1 MPPPARRRH
10 LSPWVSPVSP
20 CAPHT
25 VPSIRPSPLQPTRTS
40 ETTTKVPTLN
50 VVAPH
55 PTTPPPQVGS
65 PPHGPNPTDAR
76 LATHG
81 QTREEYELDPNH
93 YERAGVRGERH
104 KLHIDD
110 QDSEDDDTNSGSDTR
125 SVFNDP
131 AGFYPEEPAARKAY
145 GRLLAHRQ
153 DAEERARRHDE
164 QHPPG
169 VQGQVQARRRVA
181 PDRGDDSTAIVPGRT
196 VAETALADARVKSR
210 KANVAE
216 IAAFVRTAGGTAGVG
231 GVAADA
237 LYGQTNRND
246 LCHLR
251 GTLRRQDGIWVTFTK
266 IQSHIEDAVAD
277 AGTIRCPHMVGVDRY
292 AWKRS
297 PHIAISER
305 ITGYKQ
311 FGKFILFYRMG
322 NVNDVVFCVQAPT
335 EAGPCR
341 VRFTAP
347 SAGKR
352 WR

>member
-1 MPPPARRRH
+1 M
-10 LSPWVSPVSP
+10 
-20 CAPHT
+20 
-25 VPSIRPSPLQPTRTS
+25 
-40 ETTTKVPTLN
+40 
-50 VVAPH
+50 
-55 PTTPPPQVGS
+55 
-65 PPHGPNPTDAR
+65 
-76 LATHG
+76 
-81 QTREEYELDPNH
+81 
-93 YERAGVRGERH
+93 
-104 KLHIDD
+104 HIDD
-110 QDSEDDDTNSGSDTR
+110 QDSDDDTNSGSDTR

-153 DAEERARRHDE
+153 DAEERSRRHDE

-169 VQGQVQARRRVA
+169 VQGQVQARRRGA

-305 ITGYKQ
+305 VTGYKQ
-311 FGKFILFYRMG
+311 FGKFILFYRTG
-322 NVNDVVFCVQAPT
+322 NSTDVVFCVQAPT

>member
-1 MPPPARRRH
+1 MGEPRFPSCTPH
-10 LSPWVSPVSP
+10 GPTDTPLSSS
-20 CAPHT
+20 AHT
-25 VPSIRPSPLQPTRTS
+25 HTS

-50 VVAPH
+50 VPTPH
-55 PTTPPPQVGS
+55 PLTPPPQVGS

-104 KLHIDD
+104 QLHIDD

-237 LYGQTNRND
+237 MYGQTNRND
-246 LCHLR
+246 LSTSEGRC
-251 GTLRRQDGIWVTFTK
+251 
-266 IQSHIEDAVAD
+266 ED
-277 AGTIRCPHMVGVDRY
+277 
-292 AWKRS
+292 K
-297 PHIAISER
+297 
-305 ITGYKQ
+305 TGS
-311 FGKFILFYRMG
+311 G
-322 NVNDVVFCVQAPT
+322 
-335 EAGPCR
+335 
-341 VRFTAP
+341 
-347 SAGKR
+347 
-352 WR
+352 

>member
-20 CAPHT
+20 RAPHT
-25 VPSIRPSPLQPTRTS
+25 VPPIRPSPLPPTHTHRNRRRKSPLVLTS
-40 ETTTKVPTLN
+40 S
-50 VVAPH
+50 PH
-55 PTTPPPQVGS
+55 PLTPPPQVGS

-81 QTREEYELDPNH
+81 QTHEEYELDPNH
-93 YERAGVRGERH
+93 FERAGVRGERRARRDAEH
-104 KLHIDD
+104 QLHIDD
-110 QDSEDDDTNSGSDTR
+110 QDSDDDTNSGSDTR

-169 VQGQVQARRRVA
+169 VQRQVQTHRLRQD
-181 PDRGDDSTAIVPGRT
+181 DRGDEMAIVPGRT
-196 VAETALADARVKSR
+196 VAETALADARVKSH

-297 PHIAISER
+297 PHIAVSER

-311 FGKFILFYRMG
+311 FGKFIFISVWAIGVTSCFVYRP
-322 NVNDVVFCVQAPT
+322 QPR
-335 EAGPCR
+335 R
-341 VRFTAP
+341 VRVA
-347 SAGKR
+347 
-352 WR
+352 

>member
-1 MPPPARRRH
+1 
-10 LSPWVSPVSP
+10 
-20 CAPHT
+20 
-25 VPSIRPSPLQPTRTS
+25 
-40 ETTTKVPTLN
+40 
-50 VVAPH
+50 
-55 PTTPPPQVGS
+55 
-65 PPHGPNPTDAR
+65 
-76 LATHG
+76 
-81 QTREEYELDPNH
+81 
-93 YERAGVRGERH
+93 
-104 KLHIDD
+104 
-110 QDSEDDDTNSGSDTR
+110 
-125 SVFNDP
+125 
-131 AGFYPEEPAARKAY
+131 
-145 GRLLAHRQ
+145 
-153 DAEERARRHDE
+153 
-164 QHPPG
+164 
-169 VQGQVQARRRVA
+169 
-181 PDRGDDSTAIVPGRT
+181 

-231 GVAADA
+231 GVAAEA
-237 LYGQTNRND
+237 MYGQANRND
-246 LCHLR
+246 LSHLR

-277 AGTIRCPHMVGVDRY
+277 VATVRCPHMVGIDRY

-322 NVNDVVFCVQAPT
+322 NVFDVVFCVQAPT

>member
-1 MPPPARRRH
+1 MH
-10 LSPWVSPVSP
+10 
-20 CAPHT
+20 
-25 VPSIRPSPLQPTRTS
+25 PTRSHRYAPLLFRPTHTS

-104 KLHIDD
+104 QLHIDD

-169 VQGQVQARRRVA
+169 VQGQVQARRRDA
-181 PDRGDDSTAIVPGRT
+181 PDRGDDSTAIVRTGRT

-237 LYGQTNRND
+237 MYGQTNRND

-277 AGTIRCPHMVGVDRY
+277 VATVRCPHMVGVDRY

-322 NVNDVVFCVQAPT
+322 NVFDVVFCVQAPT

>member
-1 MPPPARRRH
+1 MGEPRFPSCTPH
-10 LSPWVSPVSP
+10 GPTDTPLSSS
-20 CAPHT
+20 AHT
-25 VPSIRPSPLQPTRTS
+25 HIGTDDESAHSERPNAHPL
-40 ETTTKVPTLN
+40 
-50 VVAPH
+50 
-55 PTTPPPQVGS
+55 TPPPQVGS

-104 KLHIDD
+104 QLHIHD

-169 VQGQVQARRRVA
+169 VQGQVQTHRRGA
-181 PDRGDDSTAIVPGRT
+181 HDRGDDSTAIVPGRT

-237 LYGQTNRND
+237 LYGQANRND
-246 LCHLR
+246 LSHLR

-277 AGTIRCPHMVGVDRY
+277 VATVRCPHMVGVDRY

-322 NVNDVVFCVQAPT
+322 NVTDVVFCLQAPT

-341 VRFTAP
+341 ARFTAP

>member
-20 CAPHT
+20 RAPHT
-25 VPSIRPSPLQPTRTS
+25 VPPIRPSPLPHTHIGNDDESAHS
-40 ETTTKVPTLN
+40 ERRRATPL
-50 VVAPH
+50 
-55 PTTPPPQVGS
+55 TPPPQVGS

-93 YERAGVRGERH
+93 FERAGVRGERH
-104 KLHIDD
+104 QLHIDD

-169 VQGQVQARRRVA
+169 VQGQVQAHRLRQD
-181 PDRGDDSTAIVPGRT
+181 DRCDEMAIVPGRT
-196 VAETALADARVKSR
+196 VAETALADARVKSH

-216 IAAFVRTAGGTAGVG
+216 IAAFVRTAGGTVGVG
-231 GVAADA
+231 GGAADA
-237 LYGQTNRND
+237 MYGQTNRND
-246 LCHLR
+246 LSHLR
-251 GTLRRQDGIWVTFTK
+251 GTLRRKDGIWVTFTK

-311 FGKFILFYRMG
+311 FGKFIFISARAIGLTSCFVCRP
-322 NVNDVVFCVQAPT
+322 QPR
-335 EAGPCR
+335 R
-341 VRFTAP
+341 VRVA
-347 SAGKR
+347 
-352 WR
+352 

>member
-1 MPPPARRRH
+1 MH
-10 LSPWVSPVSP
+10 
-20 CAPHT
+20 
-25 VPSIRPSPLQPTRTS
+25 PTRSHRYAPLLFRPTHTS

-104 KLHIDD
+104 QLHIDD

-169 VQGQVQARRRVA
+169 VQGQVQAHRLRQD
-181 PDRGDDSTAIVPGRT
+181 DRCDEMAIVPGRT

-237 LYGQTNRND
+237 MYGQTNRND

-322 NVNDVVFCVQAPT
+322 NVFDVLFCVQAPT

-341 VRFTAP
+341 ARFTAP

>member
-20 CAPHT
+20 RAPHT
-25 VPSIRPSPLQPTRTS
+25 VPPIRPSPLPPHTHIGTDDESAHS
-40 ETTTKVPTLN
+40 ERPN
-50 VVAPH
+50 AH
-55 PTTPPPQVGS
+55 PLTPPPQVGS

-104 KLHIDD
+104 QLHIDD

-181 PDRGDDSTAIVPGRT
+181 PDRGDDSTAIVRTGRT

-237 LYGQTNRND
+237 MYGQANRND
-246 LCHLR
+246 LISPPRDAAKTRRDLGDVHQDSIAHRGCRGGRRDGSVPAHGRRRPLRVETLAAHRHL
-251 GTLRRQDGIWVTFTK
+251 GEN
-266 IQSHIEDAVAD
+266 H
-277 AGTIRCPHMVGVDRY
+277 
-292 AWKRS
+292 
-297 PHIAISER
+297 R
-305 ITGYKQ
+305 I
-311 FGKFILFYRMG
+311 
-322 NVNDVVFCVQAPT
+322 
-335 EAGPCR
+335 
-341 VRFTAP
+341 
-347 SAGKR
+347 
-352 WR
+352 